1 VKDPRDVIIRPIV
14 SEKTNEGMAEGKYAF
29 WVAIAANRTEVKQ
42 AIEAIFKVKVKKVN
56 TLRQMGKE
64 RRMGRFSG
72 FRPERKK
79 AVVTL
84 AEGQRITFFEG
95 LS

>member
-1 VKDPRDVIIRPIV
+1 MRTPQDIIIRPIV
-14 SEKTNEGMAEGKYAF
+14 SEKTNTAMGEGKYSF
-29 WVAIAANRTEVKQ
+29 WVAPDANRTEVKE
-42 AIEAIFKVKVKKVN
+42 AIETIFKVTVVKVN

-64 RRMGRFSG
+64 RRMGRYSG

-79 AVVTL
+79 AIVTL
-84 AEGQRITFFEG
+84 APGQRITAFEG

>member
-1 VKDPRDVIIRPIV
+1 MRAPQDIIMRPII
-14 SEKTNEGMAEGKYAF
+14 SEKTNTGMADGKYSF
-29 WVAIAANRTEVKQ
+29 WVAPDANRTEVKD
-42 AIEAIFKVKVKKVN
+42 AIEAIFKVNVVKVN

-79 AVVTL
+79 AIVTL
-84 AEGQRITFFEG
+84 APGQRINAFEG